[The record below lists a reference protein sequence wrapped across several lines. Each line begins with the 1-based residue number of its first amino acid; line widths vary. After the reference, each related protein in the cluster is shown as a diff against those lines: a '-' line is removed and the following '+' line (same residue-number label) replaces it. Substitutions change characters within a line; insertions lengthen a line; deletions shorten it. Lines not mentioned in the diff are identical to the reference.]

1 MTYLDELRSLAKRV
15 CEEAPSRELDA
26 EVAVA
31 MGYCIHPWSAR
42 ERSGAQSDTGFT
54 CTLCGAD
61 SWGNK
66 GPKGERLSDNKPCT
80 TSLDVAASLMP
91 VGWSVDVCVFA
102 NSATVRAFRNS
113 PPLTTTD
120 VIRAPTEPQARTAAA
135 LLAMAVDLENE
146 NLSSLDDASNTIQKV
161 FGLEA
166 DDAAQIGLSR
176 YVTGIVSNTSEQNFE
191 NDK

>member
-1 MTYLDELRSLAKRV
+1 MTHLDELRSLAKRV
-15 CEEAPSRELDA
+15 CEEAPSRELDL
-26 EVAVA
+26 AVSNLA
-31 MGYCIHPWSAR
+31 FSDYDIVTLDENGVFWSS
-42 ERSGAQSDTGFT
+42 EKIPVQIPFYTI
-54 CTLCGAD
+54 
-61 SWGNK
+61 
-66 GPKGERLSDNKPCT
+66 
-80 TSLDVAASLMP
+80 SLDAAASLMLA
-91 VGWSVDVCVFA
+91 WWDVDVCVFVGH
-102 NSATVRAFRNS
+102 ATVRAFRNS

-166 DDAAQIGLSR
+166 DDAAQIGLGR
-176 YVTGIVSNTSEQNFE
+176 YGTGIVSNTSEQDFE